1 MSKTFAFTV
10 PPHSKAGDELK
21 MKFPGRDEKVVIK
34 LPEGA
39 QPGQSIQFTVPEDGS
54 APQGDGLG
62 AAVGAAVKSGKNETD
77 HAAIRIQAKM
87 RGKSTRNAHMAR
99 MNTQGFLVP
108 TEEEAPPV
116 PDTPVAAPV
125 TPKVATV
132 PETSSDSSSGSIFMF
147 VIVAAVAAAAY
158 FFQEDL
164 AGLLQGPAPPPPPP
178 PPAKFLGIF

>member
-1 MSKTFAFTV
+1 MEASRGWSSSRCIRYSMNDPSQKPQRLRRQIAEFKAFV
-10 PPHSKAGDELK
+10 RSVAK
-21 MKFPGRDEKVVIK
+21 
-34 LPEGA
+34 
-39 QPGQSIQFTVPEDGS
+39 FTVPEDGS

-116 PDTPVAAPV
+116 VYV
-125 TPKVATV
+125 
-132 PETSSDSSSGSIFMF
+132 
-147 VIVAAVAAAAY
+147 
-158 FFQEDL
+158 
-164 AGLLQGPAPPPPPP
+164 
-178 PPAKFLGIF
+178 